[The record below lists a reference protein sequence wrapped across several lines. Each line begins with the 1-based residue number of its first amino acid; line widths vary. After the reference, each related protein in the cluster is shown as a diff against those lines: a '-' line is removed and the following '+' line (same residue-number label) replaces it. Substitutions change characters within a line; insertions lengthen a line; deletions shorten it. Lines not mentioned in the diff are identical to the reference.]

1 MMTNFDIKKILYPF
15 QLRSLQKRVEHLQK
29 ENVRILLDVN
39 NLITYRK
46 VFMMNCKMEL
56 LPIMLHHK
64 YGFIDKNGNIVIKPI
79 YDDYKGTFIS
89 CSPIAVCV
97 KQKDKWG
104 AILPNNH
111 ILIDFE
117 YDYIYPSIVDYT
129 EYQENCCYFEQ
140 LFTVCKNYQWGVL
153 DHNGDIFV
161 EFGKYDWIDGYD
173 SGLARVKKGN
183 KWGLID
189 FTGNIILPIEQD
201 NIWNFYNRKRTDTI
215 IEKNEIQTNVDF
227 EELLSKYN
235 GDCDDDCFDFNDLK
249 PSSNSVYDNPYYNE
263 NLDFDQQDPEFWESL

>member
-1 MMTNFDIKKILYPF
+1 MAGFDLKKILYPF
-15 QLRSLQKRVEHLQK
+15 QLRSLQKRVENLQK
-29 ENVRILLDVN
+29 ENVRILLDVD

-46 VFMMNCKMEL
+46 VFMTNCKMEL
-56 LPIMLHHK
+56 LPIISHHK
-64 YGFIDKNGNIVIKPI
+64 YGFIDKNGNIVIKPT
-79 YDDYKGTFIS
+79 YDDYKGKFIS

-97 KQKDKWG
+97 KQNNKWG
-104 AILPNNH
+104 AILSNNH
-111 ILIDFE
+111 ILINFE

-129 EYQENCCYFEQ
+129 EYQVNCSYFEQ

-215 IEKNEIQTNVDF
+215 VEKNEIQTNVDF

-235 GDCDDDCFDFNDLK
+235 EDFDDDCFDFNDLK

>member
-1 MMTNFDIKKILYPF
+1 MAGFDLKKILYPF
-15 QLRSLQKRVEHLQK
+15 QLRSLQKRVENLQK
-29 ENVRILLDVN
+29 ENVRILLDVD

-46 VFMMNCKMEL
+46 VFMTNCKMEL
-56 LPIMLHHK
+56 LPIISHHK
-64 YGFIDKNGNIVIKPI
+64 YGFIDKNGNIVIKPT
-79 YDDYKGTFIS
+79 YDDYKGKFIS

-97 KQKDKWG
+97 KQNNKWG
-104 AILPNNH
+104 AILSNNH
-111 ILIDFE
+111 ILINFE

-129 EYQENCCYFEQ
+129 EYQVNCSYFEQ

-215 IEKNEIQTNVDF
+215 VEKNEIQTNVDF

-235 GDCDDDCFDFNDLK
+235 EDFDDDCFDFNNLK